1 MAKPAASRTKPKAK
15 APAKPARPVKSVIVL
30 YLVFAVV
37 FVVVAFYTAL
47 HLVFYGFSGEPIGID
62 LGAALLLPLVW
73 AIGLLRTVKLRATPV
88 AALTW
93 GYSVIGVLVVALVVD
108 TVRFQPI
115 LGS

>member
-1 MAKPAASRTKPKAK
+1 MAKPAASRSKSRAK
-15 APAKPARPVKSVIVL
+15 ASAKPARPTRAVVAL
-30 YLVFAVV
+30 FAVFALV

-47 HLVFYGFSGEPIGID
+47 HLVFYGFSGEAIGID
-62 LGAALLLPLVW
+62 LGAALLLPLAW
-73 AIGLLRTVKLRATPV
+73 AIGLLRTVKLRANPI

-93 GYSVIGVLVVALVVD
+93 GYSVIGVLVIALVVD